1 MRLLRKLPKSDGI
14 TYLQE
19 RTRYCVTQFNN
30 NLIIVGSLSEGHR
43 GFLLKKKKKWWIYG
57 ISLTS
62 IDAINN
68 ADGTPLIT
76 YPQVHASWHD
86 CDNYYSTH
94 AYMGT
99 EDGLADIWTSFHKQK
114 EFEFVTMLKCCPR
127 EFLDTFICRHSLKHV
142 M

>member
-1 MRLLRKLPKSDGI
+1 MFVRLLRKLPKSDGI

-19 RTRYCVTQFNN
+19 RTRYCVTPFKN

-43 GFLLKKKKKWWIYG
+43 GFLLKKKRWIYG

-76 YPQVHASWHD
+76 YPQVHAS
-86 CDNYYSTH
+86 
-94 AYMGT
+94 
-99 EDGLADIWTSFHKQK
+99 
-114 EFEFVTMLKCCPR
+114 
-127 EFLDTFICRHSLKHV
+127 
-142 M
+142 